1 MSNEKIYPKGLITFP
16 PREGAPDFV
25 KGKMI
30 ITLNDFVEWAKTQ
43 SEYYK
48 DYNGQKQLAFDIK
61 VGDKGIYFQLDTYKG
76 VATKTAEVKEEND
89 LPF

>member
-1 MSNEKIYPKGLITFP
+1 MNNEKIYPKGLITFP
-16 PREGAPDFV
+16 PREGAPEFV

-30 ITLNDFVEWAKTQ
+30 ITLNDFVGWAKTQ

-61 VGDKGIYFQLDTYKG
+61 VGDKGLYFQLDTYKG
-76 VATKTAEVKEEND
+76 GETKKEVVKEDND

>member
-16 PREGAPDFV
+16 PRENAPDFV

-30 ITLNDFVEWAKTQ
+30 ITLNEFVEWAKTQ
-43 SEYYK
+43 SEYFK
-48 DYNGQKQLAFDIK
+48 EYNGQKQLAFDIK
-61 VGDKGIYFQLDTYKG
+61 VGDKGLYFQLDTYKG
-76 VATKTAEVKEEND
+76 GETKTEVVKEEND